1 MSNDSV
7 NDEQAPAAEGG
18 QPAKKKNEATYTHG
32 SIGWTMFRTAIEM
45 LPATLAMQGY
55 NMADTFFVG
64 QLHDEKPLA
73 AMGFTF
79 PVVMLINGVFFGL
92 GTGVMTTLAHALGRQ
107 DRKLAQKLT
116 SSGEFL
122 VALSA
127 LVLGTLGMLFA
138 KPLFGLMGA
147 KGETLQLTCEYMD
160 VWFLGCITAA
170 LTFLGNKLLITVG
183 IPRLASIMTIVG
195 MVLNVILDPLMIFG
209 TSFCENWIF
218 GKLGFH
224 LHLDALALPSMG
236 IKGAAVATIIS
247 QAVSAV
253 FSCWLLWKNKYLEFK
268 TIPFSELM
276 KYWHQIVRYAI
287 PAMLGMF
294 LFPIANFITTKI
306 TSKFGDAAVA
316 GVSAGNKLQG
326 VFFVVPMSLGITLT
340 PMMAQNFG
348 ARLYGRVKTC
358 LYMSVRF
365 AQVYLS
371 CAAVVCIIGAPYI
384 VRFFSPVQEVQD
396 VMKLF
401 LRIVSFGF
409 GSIEAMRF
417 SCFCLTACGHPK
429 MDSWVKVAR
438 VIGFQIPLALLGWAT
453 MNLTVLFIGTALSDI
468 LSFALS
474 FMLAYRLVKKFPEDG
489 MEFVEA

>member
-1 MSNDSV
+1 MNNDKESEKQNTDADV
-7 NDEQAPAAEGG
+7 ARPA
-18 QPAKKKNEATYTHG
+18 KKNEATYTHG

-45 LPATLAMQGY
+45 LPATLAIQGY

-79 PVVMLINGVFFGL
+79 PVVMMVNGVFIGL

-107 DRKLAQKLT
+107 NRLEAQRLT
-116 SSGEFL
+116 SSGEL
-122 VALSA
+122 MVAFSA
-127 LVLGTLGMLFA
+127 VLLGTLGALFA

-147 KGETLQLTCEYMD
+147 QGETLQLTCEYMD
-160 VWFLGCITAA
+160 VWFFGCITAA

-209 TSFCENWIF
+209 TEFCEKWIF
-218 GKLGFH
+218 DTCGFH
-224 LHLDALALPSMG
+224 PHLDVLSIPSMG

-253 FSCWLLWKNKYLEFK
+253 VSCWLLWKNKYLEFK
-268 TIPFSELM
+268 RIPLVELM
-276 KYWHQIVRYAI
+276 KFWHQIIQYAI

-294 LFPIANFITTKI
+294 LFPIGNFITTKI

-316 GVSAGNKLQG
+316 GVSAGSKLQG

-365 AQVYLS
+365 AQIYLS

-384 VRFFSPVQEVQD
+384 VQLFSPVQEVQN

-429 MDSWVKVAR
+429 LDSWVKVAR
-438 VIGFQIPLALLGWAT
+438 VLGFQIPLALIGWWT
-453 MNLTVLFIGTALSDI
+453 MKLPVLFIGTALSDI
-468 LSFALS
+468 LSFTLS
-474 FMLAYRLVKKFPEDG
+474 FALAYRLVKKFPEDG
-489 MEFVEA
+489 VAFSE

>member
-1 MSNDSV
+1 MGNDKELEKQDTKPS
-7 NDEQAPAAEGG
+7 A
-18 QPAKKKNEATYTHG
+18 KKNEATYTHG

-45 LPATLAMQGY
+45 LPATFAMQGY

-107 DRKLAQKLT
+107 NRLEAQRLT
-116 SSGEFL
+116 SSGEL
-122 VALSA
+122 MVALSSV
-127 LVLGTLGMLFA
+127 LLGVLGALFA

-147 KGETLQLTCEYMD
+147 QGETLQLTCEYMD

-209 TSFCENWIF
+209 TATCEKWIF
-218 GKLGFH
+218 GKCGFH
-224 LHLDALALPSMG
+224 LHLDAIVIPTMG
-236 IKGAAVATIIS
+236 IKGAALATIIS
-247 QAVSAV
+247 QAVSAF
-253 FSCWLLWKNKYLEFK
+253 FSCWMLWKNKYLEFK
-268 TIPFSELM
+268 RIPLVELT
-276 KYWHQIVRYAI
+276 KFWSQIIRYAI

-306 TSKFGDAAVA
+306 TSKFGDTAVA

-326 VFFVVPMSLGITLT
+326 MFFVVPMSLGITLT

-348 ARLYGRVKTC
+348 ARLYSRVKTC

-365 AQVYLS
+365 AQIYLS

-401 LRIVSFGF
+401 LRIASFGF

-438 VIGFQIPLALLGWAT
+438 VLGFQIPLAMIGLLT
-453 MNLTVLFIGTALSDI
+453 MKLPVLFIGTALTDI

-474 FMLAYRLVKKFPEDG
+474 FALAYRLVKKFPEDG
-489 MEFVEA
+489 VAC

>member
-1 MSNDSV
+1 MSND
-7 NDEQAPAAEGG
+7 NTHDGQAPEEGAK
-18 QPAKKKNEATYTHG
+18 PATKKNEATYTHG

-107 DRKLAQKLT
+107 NRLEAKRLT
-116 SSGEFL
+116 SSGEL
-122 VALSA
+122 MVALSA
-127 LVLGTLGMLFA
+127 VLLGVLGTLFA

-147 KGETLQLTCEYMD
+147 QGETLQLTCEYMD

-183 IPRLASIMTIVG
+183 IPRLASLMTIVG
-195 MVLNVILDPLMIFG
+195 MVLNVFLDPLMIFG
-209 TSFCENWIF
+209 TAFCEKWIF
-218 GKLGFH
+218 ERFGFH
-224 LHLDALALPSMG
+224 LHVDALSIPAMG

-253 FSCWLLWKNKYLEFK
+253 FSCWMLWKNKYLEFK
-268 TIPFSELM
+268 TIPLPELM
-276 KYWHQIVRYAI
+276 KFWSQIVRYAI

-365 AQVYLS
+365 AQIYLS

-438 VIGFQIPLALLGWAT
+438 VVGFQIPLAMLGWWT
-453 MNLTVLFIGTALSDI
+453 MKLPVLFVGTALSDI

-474 FMLAYRLVKKFPEDG
+474 FMLAYRLVKKFPADG
-489 MEFVEA
+489 VEFVES